1 VSVHENKTVI
11 DVTKEYERA
20 TQASQDWNC
29 GEQPNI
35 EKLVRA
41 AYMHGYVA
49 GHRDGR
55 AADSTGE
62 SR

>member
-1 VSVHENKTVI
+1 MSVHDNKTVI
-11 DVTKEYERA
+11 NVTAEYDRAIAAAKEW
-20 TQASQDWNC
+20 QC

-55 AADSTGE
+55 AIHPTGTPP
-62 SR
+62 